1 MKSADNLRAR
11 LHRGEPVIG
20 SWINSASP
28 IVAELMAA
36 AGFDFLLIEN
46 EHWPTSLAA
55 DQVLIRAAR
64 AANLT
69 AITRV
74 PDAEYHLVARTLDTG
89 ARGIIVPRVNSPERA
104 AEVVSWAHYPPEGT
118 RGYGPGPLVYDY
130 EPAST
135 PELIERVNA
144 NTLVVV
150 QAESRRAIECI
161 DELAAVPGLDAIM
174 IGPADLSISLG
185 IPGDVDHPDFVRAL
199 ERVVGACAAHGIASG
214 MFTSADRVRTCLGL
228 GMRLFCVISDLGL
241 LRQAALSVMTDMRAA
256 AQEAVR

>member
-1 MKSADNLRAR
+1 MRANPVKEK
-11 LHRGEPVIG
+11 LARGEPVFGCAALAAPHPEI
-20 SWINSASP
+20 AH
-28 IVAELMAA
+28 VCAA

-55 DQVLIRAAR
+55 DQALIRAAR

-89 ARGIIVPRVNSPERA
+89 AQGIIVPRVNSPERA
-104 AEVVSWAHYPPEGT
+104 AQVVSWARYPPEGV

-130 EPAST
+130 QAGSMAD
-135 PELIERVNA
+135 IIRHVNR
-144 NTLVVV
+144 NTLVVI

-185 IPGDVDHPDFVRAL
+185 VPGDMDHPDFARAL
-199 ERVVGACAAHGIASG
+199 ERVAAACAARGIASG
-214 MFTSADRVRTCLGL
+214 MFAPPDRVRACLGL
-228 GMRLFCVISDLGL
+228 GMRLFSVAGELGL
-241 LRQAALSVMTDMRAA
+241 LRSAGTALMKDMRAA
-256 AQEAVR
+256 AEEVLG